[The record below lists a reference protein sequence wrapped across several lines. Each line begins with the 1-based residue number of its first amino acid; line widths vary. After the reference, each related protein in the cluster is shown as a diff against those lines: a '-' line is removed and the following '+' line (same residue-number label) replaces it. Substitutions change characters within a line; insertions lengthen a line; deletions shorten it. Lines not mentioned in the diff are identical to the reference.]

1 MDQHIRNLKMFVDGL
16 GEREV
21 EFPSELTPQEIN
33 LIVEMFVTAARN
45 ESKDLE
51 AGFYTLLSKLL
62 LRVREELGNDQT
74 NVLITNL
81 IKLSH

>member
-1 MDQHIRNLKMFVDGL
+1 MDHHIRNLKMFIDGL

-21 EFPSELTPQEIN
+21 EFPDDLTPQEIN
-33 LIVEMFVTAARN
+33 LIVEMFITAARN

-51 AGFYTLLSKLL
+51 TGFYTLLSKLF

-74 NVLITNL
+74 NAMITDL